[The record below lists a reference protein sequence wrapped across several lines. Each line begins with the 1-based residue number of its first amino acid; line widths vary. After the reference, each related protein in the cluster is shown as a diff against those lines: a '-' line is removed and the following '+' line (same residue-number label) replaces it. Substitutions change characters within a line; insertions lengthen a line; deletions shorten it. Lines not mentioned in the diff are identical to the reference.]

1 MNNEHTDFA
10 KSLRFEITLIVLFLV
25 TFALYV
31 GGFLPSK
38 FEGQILGIVGFI
50 GFVPVARSAFS
61 SLHERKINVDLL
73 ASIALF
79 FSFVTAEWSSMLFIN
94 LMLAGAR
101 VLEIYTK
108 RRVRLS
114 LESLI
119 KLKPSKAR
127 VLRDDKTFE
136 IPLADVRTG
145 DLVVVNLGEQIP
157 VDGTVFSGTA
167 TVNQASLTGESI
179 PVLRSFGAPVLSAT
193 VVVSGNI
200 IVRAERIGSET
211 TFEKMINLVEAS
223 SIAKTRMKTLAEGFS
238 SWYIG
243 IMLVASIVLYLLTW
257 DTRLVLA
264 VVLVVCA
271 DDIAIAVPLAYIIA
285 IGTAA
290 RRGIIVKSADFL
302 EQAGKITTLIV
313 DKTGTVTL
321 GKLGVAGVKA
331 FNGTPLERVLELS
344 GVISSRSTHPVSVA
358 ITEYAK
364 KNGCSCKS
372 PEKFK
377 EVEGRGIVGT
387 DISGK
392 EIVFGRQEFLE
403 EREIIMNDD
412 VQGVVAEWVSKGN
425 NVTLLAFDNKIIGLF
440 ALADEVREG
449 VVSAMNALKEAGV
462 KEVVMLTG
470 DNEGVAKSIASI
482 LGIDKYYSKL
492 LPEHKVFVLKDHL
505 GKKGQTVAMVGDGV
519 NDAAVLALADVG
531 IAMGGIG
538 SDAAIESADIVL
550 MQDDFEKIVE
560 VQTIS
565 KKVSGIV
572 RGNFIIWG
580 VVNAIGLYLVFA
592 HVIGPQGAAAYNFLT
607 DFIPI
612 ANSLR
617 LFRYKQR
624 KLVQ

>member
-1 MNNEHTDFA
+1 MNNGHIDFA
-10 KSLRFEITLIVLFLV
+10 KSLRFEISLVVLFLV
-25 TFALYV
+25 TFVLYI
-31 GGFLPSK
+31 GGFLPTK
-38 FEGQILGIVGFI
+38 FEWQILGIVGFI
-50 GFVPVARSAFS
+50 GLVPVVRSAFS

-73 ASIALF
+73 ATIALF
-79 FSFVTAEWSSMLFIN
+79 FSFITAEWSSMLFIN
-94 LMLAGAR
+94 LMLSGAR
-101 VLEIYTK
+101 VLDIYTK

-127 VLRDDKTFE
+127 VLRNDTSLE
-136 IPLADVRTG
+136 IPLSEVKTG
-145 DLVVVNLGEQIP
+145 DLVEVNLGEQIP
-157 VDGTVFSGTA
+157 VDGSVFSGSA

-179 PVLRSFGAPVLSAT
+179 PVLRAFGSSVLSAT

-200 IVRAERIGSET
+200 IVRAERIGAET
-211 TFEKMINLVEAS
+211 TFERMINLVEAS
-223 SIAKTRMKTLAEGFS
+223 SIAKTRMKTLAEGFA

-243 IMLVASIVLYLLTW
+243 VMLVVSIVLYLVTH

-302 EQAGKITTLIV
+302 EQVGKVTTLVV
-313 DKTGTVTL
+313 DKTGTLTL
-321 GKLGVAGVKA
+321 GKLGISGVKA
-331 FNGTPLERVLELS
+331 FDGATTEHVLNLA
-344 GVISSRSTHPVSVA
+344 GIVSSRSTHPVSVA

-372 PEKFK
+372 PEHFK
-377 EVEGRGIVGT
+377 EFEGRGIIGT
-387 DISGK
+387 DLRGK
-392 EIVFGRQEFLE
+392 ELIIGRHEFLN
-403 EREIIMNDD
+403 ERGIQLTNEASTEVSSWI
-412 VQGVVAEWVSKGN
+412 SKGN
-425 NVTLLAFDNKIIGLF
+425 NVTLLAEDGKVIGLF
-440 ALADEVREG
+440 ALADEIREG
-449 VVSAMNALKEAGV
+449 VVSAMNELKRGGV
-462 KEVVMLTG
+462 REVVMLTG
-470 DNEGVAKSIASI
+470 DNEGVAKSIADT

-505 GKKGQTVAMVGDGV
+505 GKKGHTVAMVGDGV
-519 NDAAVLALADVG
+519 NDAAVLTLADVG

-560 VQTIS
+560 VQAIS
-565 KKVSGIV
+565 KKVSAV
-572 RGNFIIWG
+572 VKENFIVWG
-580 VVNAIGLYLVFA
+580 VVNAIGLYLVFT
-592 HVIGPQGAAAYNFLT
+592 HVIGPSGAAAYNFLT

-624 KLVQ
+624 KM